1 MNQSVTDV
9 NRQNVTP
16 PRAGA
21 GRLLAK
27 LRGNPLL
34 PLLFAG
40 AAVVAVV
47 IALLMWAGTP
57 EYRVLYSS
65 LGEADGGRIIS
76 ELDKRGVPYRF
87 GEGGQTLLVPSDQVH
102 SLRLHLAEQGLPQGG
117 NAGFSLMDN
126 QAFGISQFAEQ
137 VNFQRALE
145 GELSSSIESLGP
157 VAGARVHLA
166 LAKPSVFVRDREPAK
181 ASVVLTLHPGRA
193 LGDGQVTA
201 IVHMISS
208 SVPEL
213 VAENV
218 TLVDQHGNLLSR
230 PGSNARDLDGTQ
242 LSYIEEVERSY
253 QQRIEHILAP
263 ILGANNVR
271 AQVAAQLDFS
281 SREET
286 SERYS
291 PNQTPNQAAVRSSQ
305 QNSSYTGGDELAMG
319 VPGALSNVP
328 PGSAPSPIEQ
338 APTEDADGA
347 KTELPKPP
355 SQQRQEQVINY
366 EVDRNVAH
374 IQHRRGQIKRLS
386 VAVVVN
392 YREQPGTDG
401 EPTQAPLSDTELD
414 HITRLARQAMGF
426 SATRGDELEVV
437 NSPFIDRSTELVA
450 REWWESPAMQQLAL
464 TFGRY
469 LLVGLAA
476 LLLYLLLLR
485 PLLRRYTRQPV
496 PVVEEAPVRVR
507 VAVDDDEGHL
517 ELDTDDGTGNTYDL
531 RQRKRKIQTHE
542 QHLKLLRDMAE
553 EDPRLVA
560 MIIRSWMNKYE

>member
-1 MNQSVTDV
+1 MSQGVTDV
-9 NRQNVTP
+9 NRQNLAAP
-16 PRAGA
+16 GQ
-21 GRLLAK
+21 LLAR

-47 IALLMWAGTP
+47 IAMLMWASTP
-57 EYRVLYSS
+57 EYRVLYNNLS
-65 LGEADGGRIIS
+65 EADGGRIIG
-76 ELDKRGVPYRF
+76 ELDKQGVPYRF
-87 GEGGQTLLVPSDQVH
+87 GESGQTLLVPGDQVH
-102 SLRLHLAEQGLPQGG
+102 SLRLRLAEQGLPQSG

-166 LAKPSVFVRDREPAK
+166 MAKPSVFVRDREPAK

-193 LGDGQVTA
+193 LGDGQVNA

-230 PGSNARDLDGTQ
+230 PGGHARDLDGTQ

-263 ILGANNVR
+263 ILGAPNVR

-291 PNQTPNQAAVRSSQ
+291 PNQAPNQAAVRSSQ
-305 QNSSYTGGDELAMG
+305 QNASYTGGDELALG

-338 APTEDADGA
+338 PQEENADG
-347 KTELPKPP
+347 TQVETPKPP

-374 IQHRRGQIKRLS
+374 VQHRRGQIKRLS

-392 YREQPGTDG
+392 YREQPGADG
-401 EPTQAPLSDTELD
+401 ELTQTPLSDTELD

-426 SATRGDELEVV
+426 SAARGDELEVV
-437 NSPFIDRSTELVA
+437 NSPFIDRSAELVV
-450 REWWESPAMQQLAL
+450 REWWEKPAMQQLAL
-464 TFGRY
+464 TLARY

-485 PLLRRYTRQPV
+485 PLLRRYTRQPA
-496 PVVEEAPVRVR
+496 PVVEEKAIRVQ
-507 VAVDDDEGHL
+507 VDDDDDDGHV
-517 ELDTDDGTGNTYDL
+517 ELDTGDATGNTYDL
-531 RQRKRKIQTHE
+531 SQRRLKMKTHE
-542 QHLKLLRDMAE
+542 QHLKLLRDMAQ